1 MKKLYTFYRIYDG
14 DENYIGVTTQTIQG
28 RMKCHVYRNKRE
40 KPNSKLYKHF
50 RDTWFRN
57 YEVFDREVLTKE
69 EAQDKEMLYIKL
81 LQPSLNTHHVGS

>member
-14 DENYIGVTTQTIQG
+14 DENYIGVTSLPIES
-28 RMKCHVYRNKRE
+28 RMNCHVYRNRHE
-40 KPNSKLYKHF
+40 NQNSKLYKHF
-50 RDTWFRN
+50 KDSWFRN
-57 YEVFDREVLTKE
+57 YEVFDREMLTRE